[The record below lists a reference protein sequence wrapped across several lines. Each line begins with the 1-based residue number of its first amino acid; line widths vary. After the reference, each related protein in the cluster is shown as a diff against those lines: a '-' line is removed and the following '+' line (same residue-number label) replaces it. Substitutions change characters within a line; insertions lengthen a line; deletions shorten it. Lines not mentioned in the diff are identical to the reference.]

1 MRKIYI
7 VLTFTGT
14 ILSRIIRF
22 YTRKEYGHVSIA
34 LDEDL
39 SRMYSFG
46 RKNPYNVFNGGF
58 VREGITFGTF
68 ARFKNTTCNIT
79 SLEVTDDQYYE
90 LKRLIKNIEKT
101 KQDYKF
107 NVIGLFAVSLN
118 LKVQKEKSF
127 YCAEFV
133 KYALEKPHIVEGL
146 PKIIKPHDFYNLE
159 GSEFVYEGL
168 LRKYGVTR

>member
-1 MRKIYI
+1 MKKIYI

-22 YTRKEYGHVSIA
+22 YTRKEYGHVSVA
-34 LDEDL
+34 LDRDL
-39 SRMYSFG
+39 KDLYSFG

-68 ARFKNTTCNIT
+68 KRFRNTTCNIT
-79 SLEVTDDQYYE
+79 SLEVTDEQYYK
-90 LKRLIKNIEKT
+90 LKRVIKNIEKT

-107 NVIGLFAVSLN
+107 NVIGLLAVSLN
-118 LKVQKEKSF
+118 IKLQKEKRF

-133 KYALEKPHIVEGL
+133 KYVLEQANIVEGL

-159 GSEFVYEGL
+159 GSQFVYEGL
-168 LRKYGVTR
+168 LRDYPVSR